1 MSRCGGRLIFV
12 SLPHFED
19 MSIHWADVIAE
30 KLESS
35 GPHTIATGITPSGPV
50 HIGNMREVM
59 TAEAVYRA
67 LLDRGVEARLI
78 YIADTYDRLRRLY
91 PFLPESFNEHIGKP
105 LSEIPC
111 PTGCCG
117 SYADHFLNPFLKSME
132 RLGIKPEVYRADVL
146 YKEGKY
152 VDAIKTAL
160 QHKDDIARILKE
172 VSGREVPA
180 GWSPFDAI
188 CSACGRTNT
197 THVTGFDLDRETV
210 DYECQC
216 GSRGSVSMSGGGK
229 LVWRVDWPAR
239 WPIFKVTVEPF
250 GKDHATA
257 GGSYDT
263 GKRISEEIYHYP
275 APFPMVYEW
284 IHLKGVGAMHS
295 STGIVVTIQE
305 MLDVVPPEVLRYL
318 IIRNK
323 PEKHIEFDPA
333 LPLLSLVDEYDQRK
347 GDERAI
353 ELSNIS
359 KSGPF
364 EIPFRHMVTAV
375 QIARGDEDILLKAL
389 ARSGYD
395 VVSRRDEILGRAR
408 NAQTWLDKYA
418 PAYVKFQVQE
428 ALPAAVN
435 NLTPEERKALGVL
448 AEQIDDKTAAEIHDL
463 VYTVA
468 KENSLDSKK
477 FFQAI
482 YLAFLGDRQGP
493 KVGWFLASLDRD
505 LVKSRLKEAAA
516 S

>member
-1 MSRCGGRLIFV
+1 MT
-12 SLPHFED
+12 
-19 MSIHWADVIAE
+19 IHWADVVAQ
-30 KLESS
+30 KLADS

-59 TAEAVYRA
+59 TADAAYRA
-67 LLDRGVEARLI
+67 LKDRGVEARLI
-78 YIADTYDRLRRLY
+78 YIADTFDRLRRLY
-91 PFLPESFNEHIGKP
+91 PFLPESFKEHAGKP

-117 SYADHFLNPFLKSME
+117 SYADHFLNPFLDSMKK
-132 RLGIKPEVYRADVL
+132 LGIQSEVYRADVL
-146 YKEGKY
+146 YKQGKY

-160 QHKDDIARILKE
+160 EKRDEIAQILKE
-172 VSGREVPA
+172 VSGRDVGEN
-180 GWSPFDAI
+180 WSPFQAI
-188 CSACGRTNT
+188 CQCCGRTNT
-197 THVTGFDLDRETV
+197 VKITGFDPKAETV
-210 DYECQC
+210 DYHCEC
-216 GSRGSVSMSGGGK
+216 GSKGIVPMRGGGK

-275 APFPMVYEW
+275 APFPIVYEW

-295 STGIVVTIQE
+295 STGIAITIQQ

-333 LPLLSLVDEYDQRK
+333 MGLITLVDEYDLRK
-347 GDERAI
+347 GDERALQ
-353 ELSNIS
+353 LSSI
-359 KSGPF
+359 GEIRPF
-364 EIPFRHMVTAV
+364 EVPFRHMVTAV
-375 QIARGDEDILLKAL
+375 QISRGDKDNLLKAL
-389 ARSGYD
+389 ERSGYD
-395 VVSRRDEILGRAR
+395 ISRKDEILARAT
-408 NAQTWLDKYA
+408 NVVTWLNKYA
-418 PAYVKFQVQE
+418 PDYVKFQLKE
-428 ALPAAVN
+428 ELPAAVN
-435 NLTPEERKALGVL
+435 NLTPEERKALGEL
-448 AEQIDDKTAAEIHDL
+448 ADRIGSKTAAEIHDE
-463 VYTVA
+463 VYAVA
-468 KENSLDSKK
+468 RENGMDPKK

-505 LVKSRLKEAAA
+505 FVSARLKEAA
-516 S
+516 SSGQ

>member
-1 MSRCGGRLIFV
+1 
-12 SLPHFED
+12 
-19 MSIHWADVIAE
+19 
-30 KLESS
+30 
-35 GPHTIATGITPSGPV
+35 
-50 HIGNMREVM
+50 MREVM

-67 LLDRGVEARLI
+67 LLDRGVNARLI
-78 YIADTYDRLRRLY
+78 YIADTFDRLRRLY
-91 PFLPESFNEHIGKP
+91 PFLPESFKEHIGKP

-132 RLGIKPEVYRADVL
+132 RLGIRPEIFRADVL

-152 VDAIKTAL
+152 VGAIKTAL
-160 QHKDDIARILKE
+160 SHRDEIARILKE
-172 VSGREVPA
+172 VSGREMPE

-188 CSACGRTNT
+188 CATCGKTNT
-197 THVTGFDLDRETV
+197 TKVTGFHLEKETV

-216 GSRGSVSMSGGGK
+216 GARGTVSMRGGGK

-239 WPIFKVTVEPF
+239 WPIFNVTIEPF

-263 GKRISEEIYHYP
+263 GKRISEEIYGYP

-347 GDERAI
+347 GDIRAI

-359 KSGPF
+359 GSGPF

-375 QIARGDEDILLKAL
+375 QIARGDDENLFKAL
-389 ARSGYD
+389 QRSGYD
-395 VVSRRDEILGRAR
+395 VVARREEILGRAR
-408 NAQTWLDKYA
+408 NVQTWLDKYA

-428 ALPAAVN
+428 SLPSAVK
-435 NLTPEERKALGVL
+435 NLTSEERRGLGL
-448 AEQIDDKTAAEIHDL
+448 LSEQIEDKTAAEIHDL
-463 VYTVA
+463 VYVVA
-468 KENSLDSKK
+468 KDLGIDSKT

-482 YLAFLGDRQGP
+482 YMAFIGERQGP
-493 KVGWFLASLDRD
+493 KVGWFLASLERNF
-505 LVKSRLKEAAA
+505 VKTRLREAAA
-516 S
+516 A

>member
-1 MSRCGGRLIFV
+1 
-12 SLPHFED
+12 
-19 MSIHWADVIAE
+19 
-30 KLESS
+30 
-35 GPHTIATGITPSGPV
+35 
-50 HIGNMREVM
+50 
-59 TAEAVYRA
+59 
-67 LLDRGVEARLI
+67 
-78 YIADTYDRLRRLY
+78 
-91 PFLPESFNEHIGKP
+91 
-105 LSEIPC
+105 
-111 PTGCCG
+111 
-117 SYADHFLNPFLKSME
+117 ME
-132 RLGIKPEVYRADVL
+132 RLGIKPEVFRADVL
-146 YKEGKY
+146 YKEGAY
-152 VDAIKTAL
+152 NEAIKTAL
-160 QHKDDIARILKE
+160 RRKDDIARILKE
-172 VSGREVPA
+172 VSGRDVPE

-188 CSACGRTNT
+188 CSSCGRTNT
-197 THVTGFDLDRETV
+197 THITGFDLEAETV
-210 DYECQC
+210 DYQCSC
-216 GSRGSVSMSGGGK
+216 GSSGTVSMSGGGK

-239 WPIFKVTVEPF
+239 WPIFHVTVEPF

-263 GKRISEEIYHYP
+263 GKRISEEIYSYP

-353 ELSNIS
+353 QLSNVS

-375 QIARGDEDILLKAL
+375 QIARGDQEGLFQALK
-389 ARSGYD
+389 RSGYD
-395 VVSRRDEILGRAR
+395 ITTRREEIIGRAR
-408 NAQTWLDKYA
+408 NVQTWLDKYA

-428 ALPAAVN
+428 SLPAAVK
-435 NLTPEERKALGVL
+435 NLTPSERQSLGIL
-448 AEQIDDKTAAEIHDL
+448 AERVDDKSAAEIHDL
-463 VYTVA
+463 VYAVP
-468 KENSLDSKK
+468 KEQGLDSKK

-493 KVGWFLASLDRD
+493 KVGWFLSSLERNF
-505 LVKSRLKEAAA
+505 VRERLAEAASA
-516 S
+516 

>member
-1 MSRCGGRLIFV
+1 
-12 SLPHFED
+12 

-30 KLESS
+30 KLEGS

-91 PFLPESFNEHIGKP
+91 PFLPESFTEHIGKP

-111 PTGCCG
+111 PKGCCA
-117 SYADHFLNPFLKSME
+117 SYAEHFLTPFLASME
-132 RLGIKPEVYRADVL
+132 RLGIKPEVFRADVL
-146 YKEGKY
+146 YKEGAY
-152 VDAIKTAL
+152 NEAIKTAL
-160 QHKDDIARILKE
+160 RRKDDIARILKE
-172 VSGREVPA
+172 VSGRDVPE

-188 CSACGRTNT
+188 CSSCGRTNT
-197 THVTGFDLDRETV
+197 THVTGFDLEAETV
-210 DYECQC
+210 DYQCSC
-216 GSRGSVSMSGGGK
+216 GSSGTVSMSGGGK

-239 WPIFKVTVEPF
+239 WPIFHVTVEPF

-263 GKRISEEIYHYP
+263 GKRISEEIYSYP

-353 ELSNIS
+353 
-359 KSGPF
+359 
-364 EIPFRHMVTAV
+364 RAV
-375 QIARGDEDILLKAL
+375 QCLQERAL
-389 ARSGYD
+389 RDPLPPHGHRSPD
-395 VVSRRDEILGRAR
+395 RPGR
-408 NAQTWLDKYA
+408 
-418 PAYVKFQVQE
+418 PGG
-428 ALPAAVN
+428 ALPGTQALRLRHHHQAGGDHRPGQECANLAGQIRTGLCQIPGPGVAASRGQKSY
-435 NLTPEERKALGVL
+435 TIG
-448 AEQIDDKTAAEIHDL
+448 AAEPGHPRR
-463 VYTVA
+463 
-468 KENSLDSKK
+468 
-477 FFQAI
+477 
-482 YLAFLGDRQGP
+482 AFGRQER
-493 KVGWFLASLDRD
+493 S
-505 LVKSRLKEAAA
+505 
-516 S
+516 

>member
-1 MSRCGGRLIFV
+1 
-12 SLPHFED
+12 

-30 KLESS
+30 KLEGS

-91 PFLPESFNEHIGKP
+91 PFLPENFTEHIGKP

-111 PTGCCG
+111 PKGCCA
-117 SYADHFLNPFLKSME
+117 SYAEHFLTPFLASME
-132 RLGIKPEVYRADVL
+132 RLGIKPEVFRADVL
-146 YKEGKY
+146 YKEGAY
-152 VDAIKTAL
+152 NEAIKTAL
-160 QHKDDIARILKE
+160 RRKDDIARILKE
-172 VSGREVPA
+172 VSGRDVPE

-188 CSACGRTNT
+188 CSSCGRTNT
-197 THVTGFDLDRETV
+197 THVTGFDLEAETV
-210 DYECQC
+210 DYQCSC
-216 GSRGSVSMSGGGK
+216 GSSGTVSMSGGGK

-239 WPIFKVTVEPF
+239 WPIFHVTVEPF

-263 GKRISEEIYHYP
+263 GKRISEEIYSYP

-347 GDERAI
+347 GEERAI
-353 ELSNIS
+353 QLSNVS

-375 QIARGDEDILLKAL
+375 QIARGDQEGLFQALK
-389 ARSGYD
+389 RSGYD
-395 VVSRRDEILGRAR
+395 ITTRREEIIGRAR
-408 NAQTWLDKYA
+408 NVQTWLDKYA

-428 ALPAAVN
+428 SLPAAVK
-435 NLTPEERKALGVL
+435 NLTPSERQSLGIL
-448 AEQIDDKTAAEIHDL
+448 AERLDDKSAAEIHDL
-463 VYTVA
+463 VYAVA
-468 KENSLDSKK
+468 KEQGLDSKK

-493 KVGWFLASLDRD
+493 KVGWFLSSLERNF
-505 LVKSRLKEAAA
+505 VRERLAEAASA
-516 S
+516 

>member
-1 MSRCGGRLIFV
+1 
-12 SLPHFED
+12 

-30 KLESS
+30 KLEKS

-91 PFLPESFNEHIGKP
+91 PFLPESFTEHIGKP

-111 PTGCCG
+111 PIGCCG
-117 SYADHFLNPFLKSME
+117 SYAEHFLNPFLQSMQ

-152 VDAIKTAL
+152 VGAIKTAL
-160 QHKDDIARILKE
+160 SRKDDIARILKE
-172 VSGREVPA
+172 VSGRDVPE

-188 CSACGRTNT
+188 CPACGRTNT
-197 THVTGFDLDRETV
+197 THVTGFDLDAESV
-210 DYECQC
+210 DYACSC
-216 GSRGSVSMSGGGK
+216 GSQGTVSMRGGGK

-239 WPIFKVTVEPF
+239 WPIFNVTVEPF

-263 GKRISEEIYHYP
+263 GKRISEEIYGYP

-353 ELSNIS
+353 QLSNIS

-375 QIARGDEDILLKAL
+375 QIARGDEDGLFVALK
-389 ARSGYD
+389 RSGYD
-395 VVSRRDEILGRAR
+395 VITRREEILGRAR
-408 NAQTWLDKYA
+408 NVQTWLDKYA

-428 ALPAAVN
+428 ALPAAVK
-435 NLTPEERKALGVL
+435 NLSAAEREALGIL
-448 AEQIDDKTAAEIHDL
+448 AGQVDEKTAAEIHDL
-463 VYTVA
+463 VYAVA
-468 KENSLDSKK
+468 KDQGLDSKK

-493 KVGWFLASLDRD
+493 KVGWFLASLERD
-505 LVKSRLKEAAA
+505 FVRARLKEAAA
-516 S
+516 A

>member
-1 MSRCGGRLIFV
+1 
-12 SLPHFED
+12 
-19 MSIHWADVIAE
+19 
-30 KLESS
+30 
-35 GPHTIATGITPSGPV
+35 
-50 HIGNMREVM
+50 REVM

-67 LLDRGVEARLI
+67 LLDRGVQARLI
-78 YIADTYDRLRRLY
+78 YIADTFDRLRRLY

-111 PTGCCG
+111 PEGCCA
-117 SYADHFLNPFLKSME
+117 SYADHFLTPFLKSME
-132 RLGIKPEVYRADVL
+132 RLGIRPEVYRADVL

-152 VDAIKTAL
+152 NDAIKTAFSR
-160 QHKDDIARILKE
+160 KDDIARILKE
-172 VSGREVPA
+172 VSGRAVPE
-180 GWSPFDAI
+180 GWCPFDAI
-188 CSACGRTNT
+188 CKACGRTNT
-197 THVTGFDLDRETV
+197 THVTGFDLDAETV
-210 DYECQC
+210 DYVCSC
-216 GSRGSVSMSGGGK
+216 GSQGTVSMAGGGK

-239 WPIFKVTVEPF
+239 WPIFRVTVEPF

-263 GKRISEEIYHYP
+263 GKRISEEIYGYP

-323 PEKHIEFDPA
+323 PEKHIEFDPG

-353 ELSNIS
+353 ELSNVS

-375 QIARGDEDILLKAL
+375 QIARGDEEQLFVALK
-389 ARSGYD
+389 RSGYD
-395 VVSRRDEILGRAR
+395 VISRREEILGRAR
-408 NAQTWLDKYA
+408 NVLVWLEKYA
-418 PAYVKFQVQE
+418 PKYVKFQLQE
-428 ALPAAVN
+428 TLPAAVN
-435 NLTPEERKALGVL
+435 NLSPAERQALGLL
-448 AEQIDDKTAAEIHDL
+448 AGRIEDKSAAEIHDL
-463 VYTVA
+463 VYVVA
-468 KENSLDSKK
+468 KEMDLDSKK

-482 YLAFLGDRQGP
+482 YLTFLGDRQGP

-505 LVKSRLKEAAA
+505 FVRSRLAAAA
-516 S
+516 SPA

>member
-1 MSRCGGRLIFV
+1 
-12 SLPHFED
+12 

-30 KLESS
+30 KLEGS

-67 LLDRGVEARLI
+67 LLDRGVQARLI
-78 YIADTYDRLRRLY
+78 YIADTFDRLRRLY

-105 LSEIPC
+105 LSQIPC
-111 PTGCCG
+111 PEGCCA
-117 SYADHFLNPFLKSME
+117 SYADHFLTPFLKSME
-132 RLGIKPEVYRADVL
+132 RLGIRPEVYRADVL

-152 VDAIKTAL
+152 NDAIKTAFSR
-160 QHKDDIARILKE
+160 KDDIARILKE
-172 VSGREVPA
+172 VSGRAVPE

-188 CSACGRTNT
+188 CKVCGRTNT
-197 THVTGFDLDRETV
+197 THVTGFDLDAETV
-210 DYECQC
+210 DYVCSC
-216 GSRGSVSMSGGGK
+216 GSSGTVSMAGGGK

-239 WPIFKVTVEPF
+239 WPIFRVTVEPF

-263 GKRISEEIYHYP
+263 GKRISEEIYGYP

-323 PEKHIEFDPA
+323 PEKHIEFDPG

-353 ELSNIS
+353 ELSNVS

-375 QIARGDEDILLKAL
+375 QIARGDEEQLFVALK
-389 ARSGYD
+389 RSGYD
-395 VVSRRDEILGRAR
+395 VISRREEILGRAR
-408 NAQTWLDKYA
+408 NVQVWLEKYA
-418 PAYVKFQVQE
+418 PKYVKFQLQE
-428 ALPAAVN
+428 TLPAAVN
-435 NLTPEERKALGVL
+435 NLSPAERQALGLL
-448 AEQIDDKTAAEIHDL
+448 AGRIEDKTAAEIHDL
-463 VYTVA
+463 VYVVA
-468 KENSLDSKK
+468 KEMNLDSKK

-482 YLAFLGDRQGP
+482 YLTFLGDRQGP

-505 LVKSRLKEAAA
+505 FVRSRLAAAA
-516 S
+516 SPA

>member
-1 MSRCGGRLIFV
+1 
-12 SLPHFED
+12 
-19 MSIHWADVIAE
+19 
-30 KLESS
+30 
-35 GPHTIATGITPSGPV
+35 
-50 HIGNMREVM
+50 MREVM

-67 LLDRGVEARLI
+67 LLDRGVQARLI
-78 YIADTYDRLRRLY
+78 YIADTFDRLRRLY

-105 LSEIPC
+105 LSQIPC
-111 PTGCCG
+111 PEGCCA
-117 SYADHFLNPFLKSME
+117 SYADHFLTPFLKSME

-152 VDAIKTAL
+152 NDAIKTAFSR
-160 QHKDDIARILKE
+160 KDDIARILKE
-172 VSGREVPA
+172 VSGRAVPE

-188 CSACGRTNT
+188 CKVCGRTNT
-197 THVTGFDLDRETV
+197 THVTGFDLDAETV
-210 DYECQC
+210 DYVCSC
-216 GSRGSVSMSGGGK
+216 GSQGTVSMAGGGK

-239 WPIFKVTVEPF
+239 WPIFRVTVEPF

-263 GKRISEEIYHYP
+263 GKRISEEIYGYP

-323 PEKHIEFDPA
+323 PEKHIEFDPG

-375 QIARGDEDILLKAL
+375 QIARGDEEQLFVALK
-389 ARSGYD
+389 RSGYD
-395 VVSRRDEILGRAR
+395 VISRREEILGRAR
-408 NAQTWLDKYA
+408 NVQVWLEKYA
-418 PAYVKFQVQE
+418 PKYVKFQLQE
-428 ALPAAVN
+428 TLPAAVN
-435 NLTPEERKALGVL
+435 NLSPAERQALGLL
-448 AEQIDDKTAAEIHDL
+448 AGRIEDKSAAEIHDL
-463 VYTVA
+463 VYVVA
-468 KENSLDSKK
+468 KEMDLDSKK

-482 YLAFLGDRQGP
+482 YLTFLGDRQGP

-505 LVKSRLKEAAA
+505 FVRSRLAAAA
-516 S
+516 SPA

>member
-1 MSRCGGRLIFV
+1 
-12 SLPHFED
+12 

-30 KLESS
+30 KLEGS

-67 LLDRGVEARLI
+67 LLDRGVKARLI
-78 YIADTYDRLRRLY
+78 YIADNFDRLRRLY

-111 PTGCCG
+111 PEGCCA
-117 SYADHFLNPFLKSME
+117 SYADHFLSPFLKSME
-132 RLGIKPEVYRADVL
+132 RLDIKPEVFRADVL

-152 VDAIKTAL
+152 NDAIKTAL
-160 QHKDDIARILKE
+160 SRKDDIARILKE
-172 VSGREVPA
+172 VSGRDVPP

-188 CSACGRTNT
+188 CSVCGRTDT
-197 THVTGFDLDRETV
+197 TSVTGFDLDAETV
-210 DYECQC
+210 DYTCKC
-216 GSRGSVSMSGGGK
+216 GSQGTVSMSGGGK

-239 WPIFKVTVEPF
+239 WPIFNVTVEPF
-250 GKDHATA
+250 GKDHATT

-263 GKRISEEIYHYP
+263 GKRISEEIYSYP

-323 PEKHIEFDPA
+323 PEKHIEFDSG
-333 LPLLSLVDEYDQRK
+333 LPLLNLVDEYDQRK
-347 GDERAI
+347 GDERSI
-353 ELSNIS
+353 SLSNAS

-375 QIARGDEDILLKAL
+375 QIARGDEDGLFTALK
-389 ARSGYD
+389 RSGYD
-395 VVSRRDEILGRAR
+395 VISRRDEILGRAR
-408 NAQTWLDKYA
+408 NAEVWLEKYA
-418 PAYVKFQVQE
+418 PDYVKFQVQE
-428 ALPAAVN
+428 DLPIAVN
-435 NLTPEERKALGVL
+435 NLEAAERQGLGLL
-448 AEQIDDKTAAEIHDL
+448 AERMDDKTADEIHDL
-463 VYTVA
+463 VYAVA
-468 KENSLDSKK
+468 KEMNLNSKK

-482 YLAFLGDRQGP
+482 YLTFLGDRQGP

-505 LVKSRLKEAAA
+505 FVLSRLLAA
-516 S
+516 SSSV